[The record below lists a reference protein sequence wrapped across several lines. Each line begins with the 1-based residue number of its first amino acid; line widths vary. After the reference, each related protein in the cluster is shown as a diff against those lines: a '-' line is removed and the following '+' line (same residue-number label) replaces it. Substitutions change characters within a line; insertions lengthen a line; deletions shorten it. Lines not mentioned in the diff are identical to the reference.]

1 MEILL
6 NIERKILI
14 FDLGRG
20 IFDVSI
26 IKIKGNEYNI
36 LGSLGEEYLGGEDF
50 NQLIIK
56 YVMEEIEKDN
66 RFENINLKNRNEKNI
81 FILNYINIET
91 EKVKI
96 DL

>member
-1 MEILL
+1 MNQLLLQFLMEILL

-56 YVMEEIEKDN
+56 YVMGEIKKDK
-66 RFENINLKNRNEKNI
+66 RFEKINNFNNKNDKMI
-81 FILNYINIET
+81 IKSLN
-91 EKVKI
+91 KI
-96 DL
+96 